1 MPFCSFS
8 EGAAMFDVTPI
19 ENMFLLEYLP
29 TAPDGYLRVYL
40 YARMLCLHPELG
52 GEMADVAKALHMEEE
67 AFEGVT
73 AKVVVLP
80 VGVIRIGSRAFAD
93 CENLLYLIAPVGTE
107 LIVADNA
114 FEGSD
119 VIII

>member
-1 MPFCSFS
+1 M
-8 EGAAMFDVTPI
+8 
-19 ENMFLLEYLP
+19 
-29 TAPDGYLRVYL
+29 TA
-40 YARMLCLHPELG
+40 EI
-52 GEMADVAKALHMEEE
+52 
-67 AFEGVT
+67 
-73 AKVVVLP
+73 VVLP
-80 VGVIRIGSRAFAD
+80 EGVISIGSRAFAD

>member
-1 MPFCSFS
+1 MLYAGTRKESR
-8 EGAAMFDVTPI
+8 DVAIGTGNDALLNVQWDYMGDSPI
-19 ENMFLLEYLP
+19 DLSQYQVLYLP
-29 TAPDGYLRVYL
+29 QGIESIEA
-40 YARMLCLHPELG
+40 
-52 GEMADVAKALHMEEE
+52 E

-73 AKVVVLP
+73 AEIVVLP
-80 VGVIRIGSRAFAD
+80 EGVIRIGSRAFAD